1 MVGGVWEI
9 ELSDEVEQWYVRLR
23 VRDRAFADRAL
34 DRLAA
39 VGPALAMPHSRMLG
53 GGLRELRFTCEGV
66 ARRVTYYI
74 DVERKVITLTT
85 FRKQR
90 DNERR
95 EIERAHK
102 AMSRHQADQEDR

>member
-1 MVGGVWEI
+1 MLGVVWEV
-9 ELSDEVEQWYVRLR
+9 ELSDEVTGWYVGLK

-34 DRLAA
+34 DRLA
-39 VGPALAMPHSRMLG
+39 VLGTALEMPHARMLG
-53 GGLRELRFTCEGV
+53 AGLRELRFSCEGV

-74 DVERKVITLTT
+74 DPERKVITLTT

-95 EIERAHK
+95 EVERASR
-102 AMSRHQADQEDR
+102 AMGAHRDEKEGA